1 MSCKSLIT
9 LARGYKCILDAM
21 WIYYAQSLENK
32 IKEAFPIPRTDFS
45 RYTYSVNGVPFPR
58 VSALGTWFHWKIV
71 IERIV

>member
-1 MSCKSLIT
+1 
-9 LARGYKCILDAM
+9 M